1 MNQQNF
7 DWQYYIEKYPDLK
20 KSGINNKLKA
30 TKHYFKN
37 GIKEKRFPNLN
48 SENSENLNSYK
59 KNIDNKT
66 NIFNIIDNELNN
78 DNISFDEIS
87 FDKNIFNIL
96 KKENKDMK
104 NNIKDIKN
112 NIKDIKNNINL
123 ILTLL
128 QEKIPNNHSNIL
140 ISENNPSTI
149 ESENIKINNEKIE
162 SSEEYYLQNNNSE
175 ENNNNMDSDNIENSS
190 ESDNFKNIQNIIK
203 YSNSNSNS
211 NSDEYNI
218 TYESD

>member
-1 MNQQNF
+1 MSVAPLAVFSSNV
-7 DWQYYIEKYPDLK
+7 
-20 KSGINNKLKA
+20 
-30 TKHYFKN
+30 
-37 GIKEKRFPNLN
+37 
-48 SENSENLNSYK
+48 
-59 KNIDNKT
+59 
-66 NIFNIIDNELNN
+66 
-78 DNISFDEIS
+78 
-87 FDKNIFNIL
+87 
-96 KKENKDMK
+96 K